1 MNDYKSRY
9 ASLPDGKRVTF
20 TPRAHANRGFIR
32 LSVNGRERTITG
44 TVSASNIFEADK
56 YLLNAH
62 IIDPTLKP
70 IVDSAHQAGA

>member
-1 MNDYKSRY
+1 MNTYQSRY

-44 TVSASNIFEADK
+44 TVDATNTFRADK
-56 YLLNAH
+56 HLLNAH
-62 IIDPTLKP
+62 IVDPMLAP
-70 IVDSAHQAGA
+70 IVDSAHQASA